1 MNSGVCKRLSSSAA
15 GLLVLSLLVPL
26 ASAQL
31 NLPPA
36 QQIPNMGQQIT
47 PLGQLVTL
55 NPHLADNPGVL
66 ASQAMSTAVSPDHK
80 TLLVLTSGYNRV
92 YIPGVPAPPYPWY
105 GPDSNEYVFV
115 YDISK
120 PTPVFKQAVQIPNTY
135 NGIVFDPSGTHFYV
149 AGGVNDNVHT
159 VTLAGSTWVE
169 ELPVKLA
176 LGHHGLGIG
185 LNIQPNGALAVN
197 SQIGVYPCAAGLAI
211 STDGQTLVVAN
222 YFNDSITV
230 FTGGYGYW
238 AMTTPNLD
246 LRPGKSAKDPQP
258 GVPGGEYP
266 FWVVIKGN

>member
-1 MNSGVCKRLSSSAA
+1 MKSEVCERLSSSAA

-31 NLPPA
+31 NLQPA

-92 YIPGVPAPPYPWY
+92 YILGVPAPPYPWY

-135 NGIVFDPSGTHFYV
+135 SGIVFDPSGTHFYV

-230 FTGGYGYW
+230 FTGGYGNW
-238 AMTTPNLD
+238 ADDDAQSGSAT
-246 LRPGKSAKDPQP
+246 RQERQKSAARSARRR
-258 GVPGGEYP
+258 VSVLGGY
-266 FWVVIKGN
+266 